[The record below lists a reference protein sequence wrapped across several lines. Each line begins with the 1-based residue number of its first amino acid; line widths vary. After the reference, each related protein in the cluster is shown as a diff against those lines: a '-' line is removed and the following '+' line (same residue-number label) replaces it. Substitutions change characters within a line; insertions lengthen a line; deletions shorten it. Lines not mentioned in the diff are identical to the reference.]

1 MPIWVDADA
10 CPVPIRE
17 ILCRAATR
25 WQVDTTFIA
34 NHAIN
39 LPPSPYIKRR
49 QVPQGF
55 DVADNDIIDQM
66 ETGDLVI
73 TQDIPLAAEAI
84 EKARTCSTRAARLSP
99 KRISASAWLCA
110 TSWKKCAMLARS
122 PVARR
127 PSARPTARN
136 SPTSLTAGCNRTPVG
151 DNDSILNSR
160 QIRYACRFLAQAE
173 RTMTQSS
180 PHTTSS
186 FAALGRL
193 LKYARGYR
201 RQIITATT
209 CSIINKLFDI
219 APEILIGIAIDVVV
233 NKEESF
239 VAGLG
244 FETAQEQITILA
256 VLTFFI
262 WAGESI
268 FEYLFQILW
277 RNLAQRLQSDL
288 RQDAYEHAQKLDM
301 SFFEARSSGQ
311 LVATMNDDV
320 NQLERFLDGGAN
332 AMIQVVVTV
341 VAVGAVFFVLSPLI
355 ALLAF
360 TPIPLIIW
368 GAFYFQRKAGPL
380 YADVR
385 EKVGDLSSRLANNLG
400 GIATIKSFTA
410 ENREAERLKAS
421 SEAYVDANR
430 RAIRISSAFIPV
442 IRMAI
447 LAGFLATFT
456 VGGMM
461 ALEGSLN
468 VGAYGVL
475 VFLTQRLLWPL
486 TGLAE
491 VIDLLDRAMA
501 STRRI
506 LDLLAEPVHVRD
518 ESGKTLEQPVKGEVT
533 FEGVSFH
540 YPSSGAGI
548 DDISVAVP
556 AGNTLALVG
565 ATGSGKSTLIKLLL
579 RFYDPTGGQIRI
591 DGQPIQSVS
600 LKSLREAIGLVS
612 QDVYLFEGS
621 IRDNLAYGSPGAS
634 DEQIIEA
641 ARTAEAWSFIEALP
655 EGLATAVGERGVRLS
670 GGQRQRLSLARALLK
685 DPPILVLDEAT
696 SAVDNETEAAIQRS
710 LKRIGHNRTV
720 IMIAHRLSTI
730 VDADTIAVVAGGRI
744 LESGRHEELLEN
756 NGPYS
761 AQWRV
766 QTGQA

>member
-1 MPIWVDADA
+1 M
-10 CPVPIRE
+10 
-17 ILCRAATR
+17 
-25 WQVDTTFIA
+25 
-34 NHAIN
+34 
-39 LPPSPYIKRR
+39 
-49 QVPQGF
+49 
-55 DVADNDIIDQM
+55 
-66 ETGDLVI
+66 
-73 TQDIPLAAEAI
+73 
-84 EKARTCSTRAARLSP
+84 
-99 KRISASAWLCA
+99 
-110 TSWKKCAMLARS
+110 
-122 PVARR
+122 
-127 PSARPTARN
+127 
-136 SPTSLTAGCNRTPVG
+136 
-151 DNDSILNSR
+151 
-160 QIRYACRFLAQAE
+160 
-173 RTMTQSS
+173 SS
-180 PHTTSS
+180 HSHQTTSS
-186 FAALGRL
+186 FAALARL
-193 LKYARGYR
+193 LRYARGYR
-201 RQIITATT
+201 RQIIAATT

-219 APEILIGIAIDVVV
+219 APEILIGVAIDVVV
-233 NKEESF
+233 NQEESF

-262 WAGESI
+262 WAGESL

-288 RQDAYEHAQKLDM
+288 QQDAYEHAQRLDM

-332 AMIQVVVTV
+332 AMIQVLVTV

-410 ENREAERLKAS
+410 EQREAKRLKES
-421 SEAYVDANR
+421 SEAYVEANR

-461 ALEGSLN
+461 ALEGNLN

-491 VIDLLDRAMA
+491 VIDLFERAMA

-518 ESGKTLEQPVKGEVT
+518 EGGKALAEPVKGDVELDK
-533 FEGVSFH
+533 VSFH

-548 DDISVAVP
+548 RDISLTVP
-556 AGNTLALVG
+556 TGNTLALVG

-579 RFYDPTGGQIRI
+579 RFYDPSNGQIRI
-591 DGQPIQSVS
+591 DGQPIRDLS
-600 LKSLREAIGLVS
+600 LQSLRGAIGLVS
-612 QDVYLFEGS
+612 QDVYLFEGT
-621 IRDNLAYGSPGAS
+621 IRENLAYGNPAAS
-634 DEQIIEA
+634 DTEIIDA
-641 ARTAEAWSFIEALP
+641 AKTAEAWSFIEALP
-655 EGLATAVGERGVRLS
+655 EGLNTPVGERGVRLS

-685 DPPILVLDEAT
+685 NPPILVLDEAT

-730 VDADTIAVVAGGRI
+730 VDADSIAVIEGGKV
-744 LESGRHEELLEN
+744 LEQGTHRELLDQDGAYAN
-756 NGPYS
+756 
-761 AQWRV
+761 QWRV
-766 QTGQA
+766 QTGQIQAAI

>member
-1 MPIWVDADA
+1 M
-10 CPVPIRE
+10 
-17 ILCRAATR
+17 
-25 WQVDTTFIA
+25 
-34 NHAIN
+34 
-39 LPPSPYIKRR
+39 S
-49 QVPQGF
+49 G
-55 DVADNDIIDQM
+55 
-66 ETGDLVI
+66 
-73 TQDIPLAAEAI
+73 
-84 EKARTCSTRAARLSP
+84 S
-99 KRISASAWLCA
+99 
-110 TSWKKCAMLARS
+110 
-122 PVARR
+122 
-127 PSARPTARN
+127 
-136 SPTSLTAGCNRTPVG
+136 
-151 DNDSILNSR
+151 SR
-160 QIRYACRFLAQAE
+160 QA
-173 RTMTQSS
+173 
-180 PHTTSS
+180 TSS
-186 FAALGRL
+186 FAALARL

-201 RQIITATT
+201 RQIIAATT

-219 APEILIGIAIDVVV
+219 APEILIGVAIDVVV
-233 NKEESF
+233 NQEQSF

-244 FETAQEQITILA
+244 FETAREQITILA
-256 VLTFFI
+256 ILTFFI
-262 WAGESI
+262 WAGESL

-288 RQDAYEHAQKLDM
+288 RQDAYEHAQRLDM

-368 GAFYFQRKAGPL
+368 GAFFFQRKAGPL

-400 GIATIKSFTA
+400 GIATIKSFTS
-410 ENREAERLKAS
+410 EQREAERLKAS

-491 VIDLLDRAMA
+491 VIDLFERAMA

-518 ESGKTLEQPVKGEVT
+518 QADQPLAGPVKGNVR
-533 FEGVSFH
+533 FENVSFR

-548 DDISVAVP
+548 QDIDLSVP

-565 ATGSGKSTLIKLLL
+565 ATGSGKSTLVKLLL
-579 RFYDPTGGQIRI
+579 RFYDPSQGRI
-591 DGQPIQSVS
+591 LIDDQPIQDVS
-600 LKSLREAIGLVS
+600 LKSLRSAIGLVS

-621 IRDNLAYGSPGAS
+621 IRDNLAYGKPDAT
-634 DEQIIEA
+634 DAEIIDA
-641 ARTAEAWSFIEALP
+641 AKTAEAWSFIEALP
-655 EGLATAVGERGVRLS
+655 DGLDTAVGERGIRLS

-730 VDADTIAVVAGGRI
+730 VDADTIAVV
-744 LESGRHEELLEN
+744 ESGQVVEAGNHAELLAQR
-756 NGPYS
+756 GAYH
-761 AQWRV
+761 AQWQV
-766 QTGQA
+766 QTGQIAQTEPA

>member
-1 MPIWVDADA
+1 M
-10 CPVPIRE
+10 
-17 ILCRAATR
+17 TS
-25 WQVDTTFIA
+25 
-34 NHAIN
+34 H
-39 LPPSPYIKRR
+39 R
-49 QVPQGF
+49 QH
-55 DVADNDIIDQM
+55 D
-66 ETGDLVI
+66 
-73 TQDIPLAAEAI
+73 
-84 EKARTCSTRAARLSP
+84 
-99 KRISASAWLCA
+99 
-110 TSWKKCAMLARS
+110 
-122 PVARR
+122 
-127 PSARPTARN
+127 
-136 SPTSLTAGCNRTPVG
+136 
-151 DNDSILNSR
+151 
-160 QIRYACRFLAQAE
+160 
-173 RTMTQSS
+173 
-180 PHTTSS
+180 SS

-193 LKYARGYR
+193 LRYARGYR
-201 RQIITATT
+201 RRIITATT

-219 APEILIGIAIDVVV
+219 APEILIGVAIDVVV
-233 NKEESF
+233 NQEESF
-239 VAGLG
+239 VASLG
-244 FETAQEQITILA
+244 FETAQEQITVLA
-256 VLTFFI
+256 ALTFFI
-262 WAGESI
+262 WAGESL
-268 FEYLFQILW
+268 FEYLFQVLW

-288 RQDAYEHAQKLDM
+288 RQDAYEHAQRLDM
-301 SFFEARSSGQ
+301 SFFEANSSGQ

-332 AMIQVVVTV
+332 AMIQVAVTV
-341 VAVGAVFFVLSPLI
+341 VAVGAVFFVLSPLV

-385 EKVGDLSSRLANNLG
+385 QKVGDLSSRLANNLG

-410 ENREAERLKAS
+410 EKREAERLKQA
-421 SEAYVDANR
+421 SEAYVEANR
-430 RAIRISSAFIPV
+430 QAIRISSAFIPI

-486 TGLAE
+486 TGMAE
-491 VIDLLDRAMA
+491 VIDLFERAMA

-506 LDLLAEPVHVRD
+506 LDLLAEPVHVHD
-518 ESGKTLEQPVKGEVT
+518 QAGKALAQPVQGRVE
-533 FEGVSFH
+533 FDNLRFRYG
-540 YPSSGAGI
+540 SSGAGVR
-548 DDISVAVP
+548 DINLDVP

-565 ATGSGKSTLIKLLL
+565 ATGSGKSTLVKLML
-579 RFYDPTGGQIRI
+579 RFYDPEQGQIRI
-591 DGQPIQSVS
+591 DGQPIREVS
-600 LKSLREAIGLVS
+600 LKSLRDAIGLVS
-612 QDVYLFEGS
+612 QDVYLFDGS
-621 IRDNLAYGSPGAS
+621 IRDNLAYGNPQAT

-641 ARTAEAWSFIEALP
+641 ARTAEAWSFISNLP
-655 EGLATAVGERGVRLS
+655 DGLDTAVGERGVRLS

-710 LKRIGHNRTV
+710 LRRIGHNRTV

-730 VDADTIAVVAGGRI
+730 VDADTIAVVADGSVIEQG
-744 LESGRHEELLEN
+744 SHSQLLEQD
-756 NGPYS
+756 GAYA

>member
-1 MPIWVDADA
+1 M
-10 CPVPIRE
+10 
-17 ILCRAATR
+17 T
-25 WQVDTTFIA
+25 
-34 NHAIN
+34 
-39 LPPSPYIKRR
+39 
-49 QVPQGF
+49 
-55 DVADNDIIDQM
+55 
-66 ETGDLVI
+66 
-73 TQDIPLAAEAI
+73 
-84 EKARTCSTRAARLSP
+84 TRA
-99 KRISASAWLCA
+99 
-110 TSWKKCAMLARS
+110 
-122 PVARR
+122 
-127 PSARPTARN
+127 
-136 SPTSLTAGCNRTPVG
+136 
-151 DNDSILNSR
+151 
-160 QIRYACRFLAQAE
+160 Q
-173 RTMTQSS
+173 
-180 PHTTSS
+180 HTSS

-193 LKYARGYR
+193 LRYARGYR
-201 RQIITATT
+201 RQIIAATT

-219 APEILIGIAIDVVV
+219 APEILIGVAIDVVV
-233 NKEESF
+233 NQEESF

-262 WAGESI
+262 WAGESL

-288 RQDAYEHAQKLDM
+288 RQDAYEHAQRLDM
-301 SFFEARSSGQ
+301 SFFEANSSGQ

-332 AMIQVVVTV
+332 AMIQVAVTV

-410 ENREAERLKAS
+410 EQREAKRLKDA

-491 VIDLLDRAMA
+491 VIDLFERAMA

-506 LDLLAEPVHVRD
+506 LDLLAEPVNVRD
-518 ESGKTLEQPVKGEVT
+518 DAGKSLEQPVRGK
-533 FEGVSFH
+533 VSFNQVSFR
-540 YPSSGAGI
+540 YAGSGAGI
-548 DDISVAVP
+548 QDITLSVP

-579 RFYDPTGGQIRI
+579 RFYDPAHGDIRI
-591 DGQPIQSVS
+591 DGQPIRGVS
-600 LKSLREAIGLVS
+600 LKSLRDAIGLVS

-621 IRDNLAYGSPGAS
+621 IRDNLAYGKPDAS
-634 DEQIIEA
+634 EEEIIDA
-641 ARTAEAWSFIEALP
+641 ARTAEAWSFIEGLP
-655 EGLATAVGERGVRLS
+655 QGLDTPVGERGIRLS

-685 DPPILVLDEAT
+685 NPPILVLDEAT

-730 VDADTIAVVAGGRI
+730 VDADTIAVVENGRI
-744 LESGRHEELLEN
+744 VEEGDHDSLIRN
-756 NGPYS
+756 NGAYA

>member
-1 MPIWVDADA
+1 M
-10 CPVPIRE
+10 
-17 ILCRAATR
+17 T
-25 WQVDTTFIA
+25 
-34 NHAIN
+34 
-39 LPPSPYIKRR
+39 
-49 QVPQGF
+49 
-55 DVADNDIIDQM
+55 
-66 ETGDLVI
+66 
-73 TQDIPLAAEAI
+73 
-84 EKARTCSTRAARLSP
+84 TRA
-99 KRISASAWLCA
+99 
-110 TSWKKCAMLARS
+110 
-122 PVARR
+122 
-127 PSARPTARN
+127 
-136 SPTSLTAGCNRTPVG
+136 
-151 DNDSILNSR
+151 
-160 QIRYACRFLAQAE
+160 Q
-173 RTMTQSS
+173 
-180 PHTTSS
+180 HTSS

-193 LKYARGYR
+193 LRYARGYR
-201 RQIITATT
+201 RQIIAATT

-219 APEILIGIAIDVVV
+219 APEILIGVAIDVVV
-233 NKEESF
+233 NQEESF

-262 WAGESI
+262 WAGESL

-288 RQDAYEHAQKLDM
+288 RQDAYEHAQRLDM
-301 SFFEARSSGQ
+301 SFFEANSSGQ

-332 AMIQVVVTV
+332 AMIQVAVTV

-410 ENREAERLKAS
+410 EQREAKRLKDA

-491 VIDLLDRAMA
+491 VIDLFERAMA

-506 LDLLAEPVHVRD
+506 LDLLAEPVNVRD
-518 ESGKTLEQPVKGEVT
+518 EAGKALEQPVRGK
-533 FEGVSFH
+533 VSFNQVSFR
-540 YPSSGAGI
+540 YAGSGAGI
-548 DDISVAVP
+548 QDITLSVP

-579 RFYDPTGGQIRI
+579 RFYDPAHGDIRI
-591 DGQPIQSVS
+591 DGQPIRGVS
-600 LKSLREAIGLVS
+600 LKSLRDAIGLVS

-621 IRDNLAYGSPGAS
+621 IRDNLAYGKPDAS
-634 DEQIIEA
+634 EEEIIDA

-655 EGLATAVGERGVRLS
+655 EGLDTPVGERGIRLS

-685 DPPILVLDEAT
+685 NPPILVLDEAT

-730 VDADTIAVVAGGRI
+730 VDADTIAVVENGRI
-744 LESGRHEELLEN
+744 VEEGDHDSLICN
-756 NGPYS
+756 NGAYA

>member
-1 MPIWVDADA
+1 M
-10 CPVPIRE
+10 
-17 ILCRAATR
+17 
-25 WQVDTTFIA
+25 
-34 NHAIN
+34 
-39 LPPSPYIKRR
+39 
-49 QVPQGF
+49 
-55 DVADNDIIDQM
+55 
-66 ETGDLVI
+66 
-73 TQDIPLAAEAI
+73 
-84 EKARTCSTRAARLSP
+84 
-99 KRISASAWLCA
+99 
-110 TSWKKCAMLARS
+110 
-122 PVARR
+122 
-127 PSARPTARN
+127 
-136 SPTSLTAGCNRTPVG
+136 
-151 DNDSILNSR
+151 
-160 QIRYACRFLAQAE
+160 
-173 RTMTQSS
+173 SS
-180 PHTTSS
+180 HSHKTTSS
-186 FAALGRL
+186 FAALARL
-193 LKYARGYR
+193 LRYARGYR

-219 APEILIGIAIDVVV
+219 APEILIGVAIDVVV
-233 NKEESF
+233 NQEESF
-239 VAGLG
+239 VASLG

-262 WAGESI
+262 WAGESL

-288 RQDAYEHAQKLDM
+288 RQDAYEHAQRLDM

-410 ENREAERLKAS
+410 EQREAKRLKES
-421 SEAYVDANR
+421 SEAYVEANR

-461 ALEGSLN
+461 ALEGNLN

-491 VIDLLDRAMA
+491 VIDLFERAMA

-518 ESGKTLEQPVKGEVT
+518 EGGKALAEPVKGDVELDK
-533 FEGVSFH
+533 VSFH

-548 DDISVAVP
+548 RDISLTVP

-579 RFYDPTGGQIRI
+579 RFYDPSNGQIRI
-591 DGQPIQSVS
+591 DGQPIRDLS
-600 LKSLREAIGLVS
+600 LQSLRGAIGLVS
-612 QDVYLFEGS
+612 QDVYLFEGT
-621 IRDNLAYGSPGAS
+621 IRENLAYGNPAAS
-634 DEQIIEA
+634 DTEIIDA
-641 ARTAEAWSFIEALP
+641 AKTAEAWSFIEALP
-655 EGLATAVGERGVRLS
+655 EGLNTPVGERGVRLS

-685 DPPILVLDEAT
+685 NPPILVLDEAT

-730 VDADTIAVVAGGRI
+730 VDADSIAVIEGGKV
-744 LESGRHEELLEN
+744 LEQGTHRELLDQDGAYAN
-756 NGPYS
+756 
-761 AQWRV
+761 QWRV
-766 QTGQA
+766 QTGQIQAAV

>member
-1 MPIWVDADA
+1 M
-10 CPVPIRE
+10 
-17 ILCRAATR
+17 T
-25 WQVDTTFIA
+25 
-34 NHAIN
+34 
-39 LPPSPYIKRR
+39 
-49 QVPQGF
+49 
-55 DVADNDIIDQM
+55 
-66 ETGDLVI
+66 
-73 TQDIPLAAEAI
+73 
-84 EKARTCSTRAARLSP
+84 TRA
-99 KRISASAWLCA
+99 
-110 TSWKKCAMLARS
+110 
-122 PVARR
+122 
-127 PSARPTARN
+127 
-136 SPTSLTAGCNRTPVG
+136 
-151 DNDSILNSR
+151 
-160 QIRYACRFLAQAE
+160 Q
-173 RTMTQSS
+173 
-180 PHTTSS
+180 HTSS

-193 LKYARGYR
+193 LRYARGYR
-201 RQIITATT
+201 RQIIAATT

-219 APEILIGIAIDVVV
+219 APEILIGVAIDVVV
-233 NKEESF
+233 NQEESF

-262 WAGESI
+262 WAGESL

-288 RQDAYEHAQKLDM
+288 RQDAYEHAQRLDM
-301 SFFEARSSGQ
+301 SFFEANSSGQ

-332 AMIQVVVTV
+332 AMIQVAVTV

-368 GAFYFQRKAGPL
+368 GAFYFQRKASPL

-410 ENREAERLKAS
+410 EQREAKRLKDA

-491 VIDLLDRAMA
+491 VIDLFERAMA

-506 LDLLAEPVHVRD
+506 LDLLAEPVNVRD
-518 ESGKTLEQPVKGEVT
+518 DAGKSLEQPVRGK
-533 FEGVSFH
+533 VSFNQVSFR
-540 YPSSGAGI
+540 YAGSGAGI
-548 DDISVAVP
+548 QDITLSVP

-579 RFYDPTGGQIRI
+579 RFYDPSHGDIRI
-591 DGQPIQSVS
+591 DGQPIRGVS
-600 LKSLREAIGLVS
+600 LKSLRDAIGLVS

-621 IRDNLAYGSPGAS
+621 IRDNLAYGKPDAS
-634 DEQIIEA
+634 EEEIIDA

-655 EGLATAVGERGVRLS
+655 EGLDTPVGERGIR
-670 GGQRQRLSLARALLK
+670 
-685 DPPILVLDEAT
+685 
-696 SAVDNETEAAIQRS
+696 
-710 LKRIGHNRTV
+710 
-720 IMIAHRLSTI
+720 
-730 VDADTIAVVAGGRI
+730 
-744 LESGRHEELLEN
+744 
-756 NGPYS
+756 
-761 AQWRV
+761 
-766 QTGQA
+766 

>member
-1 MPIWVDADA
+1 M
-10 CPVPIRE
+10 
-17 ILCRAATR
+17 T
-25 WQVDTTFIA
+25 
-34 NHAIN
+34 
-39 LPPSPYIKRR
+39 
-49 QVPQGF
+49 
-55 DVADNDIIDQM
+55 
-66 ETGDLVI
+66 
-73 TQDIPLAAEAI
+73 
-84 EKARTCSTRAARLSP
+84 TRA
-99 KRISASAWLCA
+99 
-110 TSWKKCAMLARS
+110 
-122 PVARR
+122 
-127 PSARPTARN
+127 
-136 SPTSLTAGCNRTPVG
+136 
-151 DNDSILNSR
+151 
-160 QIRYACRFLAQAE
+160 Q
-173 RTMTQSS
+173 
-180 PHTTSS
+180 HTSS

-193 LKYARGYR
+193 LRYARGYR
-201 RQIITATT
+201 RQIIAATT

-219 APEILIGIAIDVVV
+219 APEILIGVAIDVVV
-233 NKEESF
+233 NQEESF

-262 WAGESI
+262 WAGESL

-288 RQDAYEHAQKLDM
+288 RQDAYEHAQRLDM
-301 SFFEARSSGQ
+301 SFFEANSSGQ

-332 AMIQVVVTV
+332 AMIQVAVTV
-341 VAVGAVFFVLSPLI
+341 VAVGAIFFVLSPLI

-410 ENREAERLKAS
+410 EQREAKRLKDA

-491 VIDLLDRAMA
+491 VIDLFERAMA

-506 LDLLAEPVHVRD
+506 LDLLAEPVNVRD
-518 ESGKTLEQPVKGEVT
+518 EAGKSLEQPVRGK
-533 FEGVSFH
+533 VSFNQVSFR
-540 YPSSGAGI
+540 YAGSGAGI
-548 DDISVAVP
+548 QDITLSVP

-579 RFYDPTGGQIRI
+579 RFYDPSHGDIRI
-591 DGQPIQSVS
+591 DGQPIREVS
-600 LKSLREAIGLVS
+600 LKSLRDAIGLVS

-621 IRDNLAYGSPGAS
+621 IRDNLAYGKPDAS
-634 DEQIIEA
+634 EEEIMEA
-641 ARTAEAWSFIEALP
+641 ARTAEAWSFIEGLP
-655 EGLATAVGERGVRLS
+655 QGLDTPVGERGIRLS

-685 DPPILVLDEAT
+685 NPPILVLDEAT

-730 VDADTIAVVAGGRI
+730 VDADTIAVVENGRI
-744 LESGRHEELLEN
+744 VEEGDHDSLIRN
-756 NGPYS
+756 NGAYA

>member
-1 MPIWVDADA
+1 M
-10 CPVPIRE
+10 
-17 ILCRAATR
+17 T
-25 WQVDTTFIA
+25 
-34 NHAIN
+34 
-39 LPPSPYIKRR
+39 
-49 QVPQGF
+49 
-55 DVADNDIIDQM
+55 
-66 ETGDLVI
+66 
-73 TQDIPLAAEAI
+73 
-84 EKARTCSTRAARLSP
+84 TRA
-99 KRISASAWLCA
+99 
-110 TSWKKCAMLARS
+110 
-122 PVARR
+122 
-127 PSARPTARN
+127 
-136 SPTSLTAGCNRTPVG
+136 
-151 DNDSILNSR
+151 
-160 QIRYACRFLAQAE
+160 Q
-173 RTMTQSS
+173 
-180 PHTTSS
+180 HTSS

-193 LKYARGYR
+193 LRYARGYR
-201 RQIITATT
+201 RQIIAATT

-219 APEILIGIAIDVVV
+219 APEILIGVAIDVVV
-233 NKEESF
+233 NQEESF

-262 WAGESI
+262 WAGESL

-288 RQDAYEHAQKLDM
+288 RQDAYEHAQRLDM
-301 SFFEARSSGQ
+301 SFFEANSSGQ

-332 AMIQVVVTV
+332 AMIQVAVTV

-410 ENREAERLKAS
+410 EQREAKRLKDA

-491 VIDLLDRAMA
+491 VIDLFERAMA

-506 LDLLAEPVHVRD
+506 LDLLAEPVNVRD
-518 ESGKTLEQPVKGEVT
+518 DAGKSLEQPVRGK
-533 FEGVSFH
+533 VSFNQVSFR
-540 YPSSGAGI
+540 YAGSGAGI
-548 DDISVAVP
+548 QDITLSVP

-579 RFYDPTGGQIRI
+579 RFYDPSHGDIRI
-591 DGQPIQSVS
+591 DGQPIRGVS
-600 LKSLREAIGLVS
+600 LKSLRDAIGLVS

-621 IRDNLAYGSPGAS
+621 IRDNLAYGKPDAS
-634 DEQIIEA
+634 EEEIMDA

-655 EGLATAVGERGVRLS
+655 EGLDTPVGERGIRLS

-685 DPPILVLDEAT
+685 NPPILVLDEAT

-730 VDADTIAVVAGGRI
+730 VDADTIAVVENGRI
-744 LESGRHEELLEN
+744 VEEGDHDSLICN
-756 NGPYS
+756 NGAYA

>member
-1 MPIWVDADA
+1 M
-10 CPVPIRE
+10 
-17 ILCRAATR
+17 
-25 WQVDTTFIA
+25 
-34 NHAIN
+34 
-39 LPPSPYIKRR
+39 
-49 QVPQGF
+49 
-55 DVADNDIIDQM
+55 
-66 ETGDLVI
+66 
-73 TQDIPLAAEAI
+73 
-84 EKARTCSTRAARLSP
+84 
-99 KRISASAWLCA
+99 
-110 TSWKKCAMLARS
+110 
-122 PVARR
+122 
-127 PSARPTARN
+127 
-136 SPTSLTAGCNRTPVG
+136 
-151 DNDSILNSR
+151 
-160 QIRYACRFLAQAE
+160 
-173 RTMTQSS
+173 SS
-180 PHTTSS
+180 HSHKTTSS
-186 FAALGRL
+186 FAALARL
-193 LKYARGYR
+193 LRYARGYR
-201 RQIITATT
+201 RQIIAATT

-219 APEILIGIAIDVVV
+219 APEILIGVAIDVVV
-233 NKEESF
+233 NQEESF

-262 WAGESI
+262 WAGESL

-288 RQDAYEHAQKLDM
+288 RQDAYEHAQRLDM

-332 AMIQVVVTV
+332 AMIQVLVTV

-410 ENREAERLKAS
+410 EQREAKRLKES
-421 SEAYVDANR
+421 SEAYVEANR

-461 ALEGSLN
+461 ALEGNLN

-491 VIDLLDRAMA
+491 VIDLFERAMA

-518 ESGKTLEQPVKGEVT
+518 EGGKVLAEPVRGDVELEK
-533 FEGVSFH
+533 VSFH

-548 DDISVAVP
+548 RDISLNVP
-556 AGNTLALVG
+556 AGHTLALVG

-579 RFYDPTGGQIRI
+579 RFYDPSNGEIRI
-591 DGQPIQSVS
+591 DGQPIRDLS
-600 LKSLREAIGLVS
+600 LKSLRGAIGLVS
-612 QDVYLFEGS
+612 QDVYLFEGT
-621 IRDNLAYGSPGAS
+621 IRENLAYGNPSAT
-634 DEQIIEA
+634 DAEIIDA

-655 EGLATAVGERGVRLS
+655 EGLSTPVGERGVRLS

-685 DPPILVLDEAT
+685 NPPILVLDEAT

-730 VDADTIAVVAGGRI
+730 VDADSIAVIDGGKV
-744 LESGRHEELLEN
+744 LEQGTHRELLEQDGAYAN
-756 NGPYS
+756 
-761 AQWRV
+761 QWRV
-766 QTGQA
+766 QTGQIQPVV

>member
-1 MPIWVDADA
+1 MS
-10 CPVPIRE
+10 E
-17 ILCRAATR
+17 
-25 WQVDTTFIA
+25 
-34 NHAIN
+34 
-39 LPPSPYIKRR
+39 
-49 QVPQGF
+49 
-55 DVADNDIIDQM
+55 
-66 ETGDLVI
+66 
-73 TQDIPLAAEAI
+73 PLH
-84 EKARTCSTRAARLSP
+84 K
-99 KRISASAWLCA
+99 
-110 TSWKKCAMLARS
+110 
-122 PVARR
+122 
-127 PSARPTARN
+127 
-136 SPTSLTAGCNRTPVG
+136 
-151 DNDSILNSR
+151 
-160 QIRYACRFLAQAE
+160 
-173 RTMTQSS
+173 
-180 PHTTSS
+180 TTSS

-193 LKYARGYR
+193 LRYARGYR
-201 RQIITATT
+201 RQIIAAST

-219 APEILIGIAIDVVV
+219 APEILIGVAIDVVV
-233 NKEESF
+233 NQEESF

-244 FETAQEQITILA
+244 FKTAQEQITILA

-268 FEYLFQILW
+268 FEYLYQILW

-360 TPIPLIIW
+360 TPIPLIVW

-410 ENREAERLKAS
+410 EKREAERLKAS
-421 SEAYVDANR
+421 SEAYVEANR

-461 ALEGSLN
+461 ALKGTLN

-491 VIDLLDRAMA
+491 VIDLFERAMA

-506 LDLLAEPVHVRD
+506 LDLLAEPVHVKD
-518 ESGKTLEQPVKGEVT
+518 DAGKTLEQPVKGEVS
-533 FEGVSFH
+533 FEEVSFH

-548 DDISVAVP
+548 NNISINVP

-621 IRDNLAYGSPGAS
+621 IRDNLAYGFPDAS

-641 ARTAEAWSFIEALP
+641 AKTAEAWSFIEALP
-655 EGLATAVGERGVRLS
+655 EGLSTAVGERGVRLS

-730 VDADTIAVVAGGRI
+730 VDADTIAVVDGGRI
-744 LESGRHEELLEN
+744 VESGRHEDLLES
-756 NGPYS
+756 NGAYT

>member
-1 MPIWVDADA
+1 M
-10 CPVPIRE
+10 
-17 ILCRAATR
+17 
-25 WQVDTTFIA
+25 
-34 NHAIN
+34 
-39 LPPSPYIKRR
+39 
-49 QVPQGF
+49 
-55 DVADNDIIDQM
+55 
-66 ETGDLVI
+66 
-73 TQDIPLAAEAI
+73 
-84 EKARTCSTRAARLSP
+84 ST
-99 KRISASAWLCA
+99 
-110 TSWKKCAMLARS
+110 
-122 PVARR
+122 
-127 PSARPTARN
+127 
-136 SPTSLTAGCNRTPVG
+136 
-151 DNDSILNSR
+151 
-160 QIRYACRFLAQAE
+160 
-173 RTMTQSS
+173 SS
-180 PHTTSS
+180 HTNTSS
-186 FAALGRL
+186 FAALARL
-193 LKYARGYR
+193 LRYARGYR
-201 RQIITATT
+201 RQIIAATT

-219 APEILIGIAIDVVV
+219 APEILIGVAIDVVV
-233 NKEESF
+233 NQEQSF

-244 FETAQEQITILA
+244 FETAREQITILA

-262 WAGESI
+262 WAGESL

-288 RQDAYEHAQKLDM
+288 RQDAYEHAQRLDM

-332 AMIQVVVTV
+332 AMIQVLVTV
-341 VAVGAVFFVLSPLI
+341 VAVGAVFFVISPTV

-410 ENREAERLKAS
+410 EQREAERLKAS
-421 SEAYVDANR
+421 SEAYVHANR

-461 ALEGSLN
+461 ALEGTLN

-491 VIDLLDRAMA
+491 VIDLFERAMA

-506 LDLLAEPVHVRD
+506 LNLLAEPVHVRD
-518 ESGKTLEQPVKGEVT
+518 EGGRDLAQPVKGEVD
-533 FEGVSFH
+533 FRNLSFH

-548 DDISVAVP
+548 RDISLNVP

-579 RFYDPTGGQIRI
+579 RFYDPSHGEIRI
-591 DGQPIQSVS
+591 DGQPIRDIN
-600 LKSLREAIGLVS
+600 LKSLRGAIGLVS

-621 IRDNLAYGSPGAS
+621 IRENLAYGKPDAIDG
-634 DEQIIEA
+634 EIIEA
-641 ARTAEAWSFIEALP
+641 AKTAEAWSFIEALP
-655 EGLATAVGERGVRLS
+655 EGLDTPVGERGVRLS

-685 DPPILVLDEAT
+685 NPPILVLDEAT

-710 LKRIGHNRTV
+710 LRRIGHNRTV

-730 VDADTIAVVAGGRI
+730 VDADTIAVIENGRVV
-744 LESGRHEELLEN
+744 EQGNHETLLSKD
-756 NGPYS
+756 GAYR

-766 QTGQA
+766 QTGQV

>member
-1 MPIWVDADA
+1 M
-10 CPVPIRE
+10 
-17 ILCRAATR
+17 T
-25 WQVDTTFIA
+25 
-34 NHAIN
+34 
-39 LPPSPYIKRR
+39 
-49 QVPQGF
+49 
-55 DVADNDIIDQM
+55 
-66 ETGDLVI
+66 
-73 TQDIPLAAEAI
+73 
-84 EKARTCSTRAARLSP
+84 TRA
-99 KRISASAWLCA
+99 
-110 TSWKKCAMLARS
+110 
-122 PVARR
+122 
-127 PSARPTARN
+127 
-136 SPTSLTAGCNRTPVG
+136 
-151 DNDSILNSR
+151 
-160 QIRYACRFLAQAE
+160 Q
-173 RTMTQSS
+173 
-180 PHTTSS
+180 HTSS

-193 LKYARGYR
+193 LRYARGYR
-201 RQIITATT
+201 RQIIAATT

-219 APEILIGIAIDVVV
+219 APEILIGVAIDVVV
-233 NKEESF
+233 NQEESF

-262 WAGESI
+262 WAGESL

-288 RQDAYEHAQKLDM
+288 RQDAYEHAQRLDM
-301 SFFEARSSGQ
+301 SFFEANSSGQ

-332 AMIQVVVTV
+332 AMIQVAVTV

-410 ENREAERLKAS
+410 EQREAKRLKDA

-491 VIDLLDRAMA
+491 VIDLFERAMA

-506 LDLLAEPVHVRD
+506 LDLLAEPVNVRD
-518 ESGKTLEQPVKGEVT
+518 DAGKSLEQPVRGK
-533 FEGVSFH
+533 VSFNQVSFR
-540 YPSSGAGI
+540 YAGSGAGI
-548 DDISVAVP
+548 QDITLSVP

-579 RFYDPTGGQIRI
+579 RFYDPSHGDIRI
-591 DGQPIQSVS
+591 DGQPIRGVS
-600 LKSLREAIGLVS
+600 LKSLRDAIGLVS

-621 IRDNLAYGSPGAS
+621 IRDNLAYGKPDAS
-634 DEQIIEA
+634 EEEIIDA

-655 EGLATAVGERGVRLS
+655 EGLDTPVGERGIRLS

-685 DPPILVLDEAT
+685 NPPILVLDEAT

-730 VDADTIAVVAGGRI
+730 VDADTIAVVENGRI
-744 LESGRHEELLEN
+744 VEEGDHDSLIRN
-756 NGPYS
+756 NGAYA
-761 AQWRV
+761 AQGRV

>member
-1 MPIWVDADA
+1 M
-10 CPVPIRE
+10 
-17 ILCRAATR
+17 
-25 WQVDTTFIA
+25 
-34 NHAIN
+34 
-39 LPPSPYIKRR
+39 
-49 QVPQGF
+49 
-55 DVADNDIIDQM
+55 
-66 ETGDLVI
+66 
-73 TQDIPLAAEAI
+73 
-84 EKARTCSTRAARLSP
+84 
-99 KRISASAWLCA
+99 
-110 TSWKKCAMLARS
+110 
-122 PVARR
+122 
-127 PSARPTARN
+127 
-136 SPTSLTAGCNRTPVG
+136 
-151 DNDSILNSR
+151 
-160 QIRYACRFLAQAE
+160 
-173 RTMTQSS
+173 SS
-180 PHTTSS
+180 HSHQTTSS
-186 FAALGRL
+186 FAALARL
-193 LKYARGYR
+193 LRYARGYR
-201 RQIITATT
+201 RQIIAATT

-219 APEILIGIAIDVVV
+219 APEILIGVAIDVVV
-233 NKEESF
+233 NQEESF

-262 WAGESI
+262 WAGESL

-288 RQDAYEHAQKLDM
+288 RQDAYEHAQRLDM

-410 ENREAERLKAS
+410 EQREARRLKES
-421 SEAYVDANR
+421 SEAYVEANR

-491 VIDLLDRAMA
+491 VIDLFERAMA

-518 ESGKTLEQPVKGEVT
+518 EGGKALQEPVKGDVEL
-533 FEGVSFH
+533 EKVSFH

-548 DDISVAVP
+548 RDISLSVP

-579 RFYDPTGGQIRI
+579 RFYDPSHGEIRI
-591 DGQPIQSVS
+591 DGQPIRDLS
-600 LKSLREAIGLVS
+600 LQSLRGAIGLVS

-621 IRDNLAYGSPGAS
+621 IRENLAYGNPAAS
-634 DEQIIEA
+634 DAEITDA
-641 ARTAEAWSFIEALP
+641 AKTAEAWSFIEALP
-655 EGLATAVGERGVRLS
+655 EGLDTPVGERGVRLS

-685 DPPILVLDEAT
+685 NPPILVLDEAT

-730 VDADTIAVVAGGRI
+730 VDADSIAVTEGGKV
-744 LESGRHEELLEN
+744 LEQGTHRELLDQDGAYAN
-756 NGPYS
+756 
-761 AQWRV
+761 QWRV
-766 QTGQA
+766 QTGQIQAAV